1 MKKMKQMIK
10 CIKTRKNK
18 SFRNKIAMFSKSIKK
33 RKDAIKI
40 LKKFVVKC
48 CLIGN
53 KSEQIE
59 DSKERDR
66 SLQR

>member
-1 MKKMKQMIK
+1 
-10 CIKTRKNK
+10 
-18 SFRNKIAMFSKSIKK
+18 MFSKSIKK
-33 RKDAIKI
+33 RKDPVKI
-40 LKKFVVKC
+40 IKKFVVNC

-53 KSEQIE
+53 KSDHIE